1 MSAIGA
7 AVQRAPVAH
16 RFGGTG
22 YDSDV
27 FTTRKSL
34 PSTVDS
40 GVHRSKVHWSRVLE
54 SLQIG
59 RTGIRSI
66 GRLWC

>member
-1 MSAIGA
+1 VLS
-7 AVQRAPVAH
+7 VQLFSVH
-16 RFGGTG
+16 RSHTG

-27 FTTRKSL
+27 FTARKSL

-40 GVHRSKVHWSRVLE
+40 GVHWSLVPE

-59 RTGIRSI
+59 RAGILII
-66 GRLWC
+66 GRLRC